1 MVLRGRADL
10 HMHTTASDGW
20 PSPQGLVD
28 YARATRLNVIA
39 VTDHDTIE
47 GAVRAAEWIVGKK
60 GFYDF
65 KDVWREL

>member
-1 MVLRGRADL
+1 MEITSFREGEVVG
-10 HMHTTASDGW
+10 MHEVVFES
-20 PSPQGLVD
+20 
-28 YARATRLNVIA
+28 LN
-39 VTDHDTIE
+39 DTIYICHDATSRRGFAE